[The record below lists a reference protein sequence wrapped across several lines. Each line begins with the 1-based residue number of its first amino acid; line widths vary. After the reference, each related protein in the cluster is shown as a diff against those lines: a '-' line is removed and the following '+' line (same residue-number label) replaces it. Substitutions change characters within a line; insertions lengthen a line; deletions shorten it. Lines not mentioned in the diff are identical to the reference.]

1 MKTLLAECTIPVKFC
16 QLNVQHRY
24 QVSGILIK
32 SGEPLARRYYKWHPE
47 KRRKREKWQNYGS
60 YGGRYGGRQG
70 SRGDL
75 TSRDEMMSRAGMA
88 SRAGV
93 WWPRYG
99 GPEGQRADARTDARN
114 DERNDEQNE
123 ERNGA
128 RTDDSLAIHY
138 TNSAIPIIYAMVLGD
153 RSVRY
158 ANQYS
163 NSKIATEIKA
173 VDWQLT

>member
-1 MKTLLAECTIPVKFC
+1 MVAQKD
-16 QLNVQHRY
+16 N
-24 QVSGILIK
+24 
-32 SGEPLARRYYKWHPE
+32 
-47 KRRKREKWQNYGS
+47 
-60 YGGRYGGRQG
+60 YGGR
-70 SRGDL
+70 
-75 TSRDEMMSRAGMA
+75 
-88 SRAGV
+88 
-93 WWPRYG
+93 
-99 GPEGQRADARTDARN
+99 EGQRADARTDARN

>member
-1 MKTLLAECTIPVKFC
+1 M
-16 QLNVQHRY
+16 
-24 QVSGILIK
+24 SK
-32 SGEPLARRYYKWHPE
+32 SAW
-47 KRRKREKWQNYGS
+47 
-60 YGGRYGGRQG
+60 
-70 SRGDL
+70 
-75 TSRDEMMSRAGMA
+75 
-88 SRAGV
+88 
-93 WWPRYG
+93 YG
-99 GPEGQRADARTDARN
+99 GPEGQWADAWTDARN

-128 RTDDSLAIHY
+128 RTNDSLALHY
-138 TNSAIPIIYAMVLGD
+138 TNSAIPIIYAMVLDD